1 MVSSKLN
8 PRIYFWIFLIL
19 ALMGLGFY
27 FLLNPGPAQRN
38 RLGGSNTGT
47 LPGLILTIGMALILF
62 WILWSIE
69 WMSVD
74 PDQIR
79 IFAKL
84 SRHNLNRG
92 DIRSIRLW
100 DEKGH
105 ISDGITI
112 DTISDET
119 YYLGDGV
126 WRNGADM
133 KQTLLELYAEL
144 IPRAAK
150 PGPIHPPP
158 EERAPRP
165 AAPAPAS
172 AEPVKFSGFFL
183 LSQNG
188 ILFLGVIA
196 VIIWGITRIGST
208 PSSVNRWFYL
218 LPAVPMLAILAFLGY
233 NLFYFRIN
241 PESLEIRN
249 HVMPWYSKVYLFIDI
264 DSVSIE
270 PAINRNSR
278 SLYIKTIDFRTG
290 NYGAGSLRRK
300 DWLALAKNLRERNVP
315 TKSRI

>member
-1 MVSSKLN
+1 MVSSNLN

-119 YYLGDGV
+119 YSLGDGV

-144 IPRAAK
+144 TPRA
-150 PGPIHPPP
+150 GD
-158 EERAPRP
+158 
-165 AAPAPAS
+165 
-172 AEPVKFSGFFL
+172 PVR
-183 LSQNG
+183 
-188 ILFLGVIA
+188 V
-196 VIIWGITRIGST
+196 
-208 PSSVNRWFYL
+208 
-218 LPAVPMLAILAFLGY
+218 
-233 NLFYFRIN
+233 
-241 PESLEIRN
+241 
-249 HVMPWYSKVYLFIDI
+249 
-264 DSVSIE
+264 
-270 PAINRNSR
+270 
-278 SLYIKTIDFRTG
+278 
-290 NYGAGSLRRK
+290 
-300 DWLALAKNLRERNVP
+300 
-315 TKSRI
+315 